1 MESERNT
8 KSGKRLGWVILLL
21 VLYVLSI
28 GPVGRLVMAG
38 YLSEH
43 VYLALYAPLV
53 FASRNSKLC
62 QDALTWYDSLWGP
75 Y

>member
-1 MESERNT
+1 MDSERRT
-8 KSGKRLGWVILLL
+8 KVGKRLGWVLALLA
-21 VLYVLSI
+21 LYVLSI

-38 YLSEH
+38 FLNER
-43 VYLALYAPLV
+43 VFVVLYAPLV

-62 QDALTWYDSLWGP
+62 ENALTWYDSLWGP